1 MRNLPDFTGGT
12 LAFLL
17 LAVLVAFAV
26 IRIEVEVPE
35 IVVWETSP
43 EATDE

>member
-1 MRNLPDFTGGT
+1 MRNLPDFTAST

-26 IRIEVEVPE
+26 IRIEVEAPE

-43 EATDE
+43 EVTDE